1 MQRTFSR
8 EYGFLLGCWAFF
20 AVLGFVLAACGGLA
34 DGAVSRAV
42 IDAALTACEAMVAA
56 ALGILAI
63 RYAWKPYLAA
73 YAAVL
78 VWYLGQYCFLGM
90 PQALR
95 PMNSAPA
102 WVVIGTALMGL
113 VLLALGGMVQYLLAK
128 GLYRL
133 LRAREGTVAIALV
146 VIDFVLYIVRAL
158 LEQADMAAALGQ
170 ALETALLGGVAYA
183 LLYVCIRRWWDKP
196 AVAGRPDEKGASR

>member
-34 DGAVSRAV
+34 DGTVSRAV

-128 GLYRL
+128 GLVP
-133 LRAREGTVAIALV
+133 ARRVAAFLP
-146 VIDFVLYIVRAL
+146 
-158 LEQADMAAALGQ
+158 
-170 ALETALLGGVAYA
+170 GGV
-183 LLYVCIRRWWDKP
+183 RP
-196 AVAGRPDEKGASR
+196 AVVYRCRIPLSGGLSRLAA